1 MGKKRKEQQRKGVLA
16 QDFTVVTFIT
26 SMMKRI
32 QYNGLHLICEN
43 SHMQMSFLQQHCVR
57 LFPFESKATHNYIV
71 ASHSHQNMSK
81 LMEHVVPFVSL
92 TSRFPCVD
100 KD

>member
-43 SHMQMSFLQQHCVR
+43 SHMQMSFLQQHCAR
-57 LFPFESKATHNYIV
+57 LFPFEAKATHNYIV
-71 ASHSHQNMSK
+71 ASHSHQDMSK